1 MSDGCIWLPNVKHYY
16 NPSPQEY
23 CVEIL
28 RTEATDPILMVAVCN
43 INRKVKH
50 LDDKIFEVRLV
61 IFPILLFLSSV
72 ALFLTILVYGII
84 PEFKTLPGKILL
96 CLSLTFLGAMSLL
109 LMIQLIG
116 SIYII
121 PKLFCTLSS
130 VLLRFFSLSSF
141 SWMTV
146 MSIDI
151 WQTVRSLN
159 SNGRHLYRTES
170 KHIDQI
176 MYKTRFWFYSLCAW
190 GGPIL
195 SNSWLLKPRFG
206 ETRCWFYGDLD
217 IFMYQMR
224 C

>member
-1 MSDGCIWLPNVKHYY
+1 M
-16 NPSPQEY
+16 
-23 CVEIL
+23 
-28 RTEATDPILMVAVCN
+28 
-43 INRKVKH
+43 
-50 LDDKIFEVRLV
+50 
-61 IFPILLFLSSV
+61 LSSV

-84 PEFKTLPGKILL
+84 PELNNLPGKILL

-141 SWMTV
+141 SCMTV
-146 MSIDI
+146 ISIDI
-151 WQTVRSLN
+151 WQQFRSLN

-170 KHIDQI
+170 KNIDRI
-176 MYKTRFWFYSLCAW
+176 MYETRFLFYSLCAW

-195 SNSWLLKPRFG
+195 SSALTFVLDSELMSNSWLLKPRFG
-206 ETRCWFYGDLD
+206 ETSCWFYGDLE
-217 IFMYQMR
+217 IFMYQLR